1 MKTHRL
7 ARTLGLLD
15 ATSIGIGAIMGAG
28 IFVILGLAAGMAG
41 PAIFL
46 SIIISAVAALLTAL
60 SYAELSTAIPKE
72 GGVYSFAR
80 EAISPLAGFMTGWL
94 FMFGNIVAGSTV
106 AIGFAG
112 YLSGWLPSIPVGA
125 TAALVCLIATALN
138 LRSVKGSSAVNNA
151 IVGLKLAVLLAFVFL
166 GLSRIGPENYAP
178 FMPGGLGGVLGGA
191 SLFFFAYGGFGRI
204 TTVAEEVKEPKRTLP
219 QAILLAIGISTA
231 VYVMV
236 GLVAVGVMPYNALS
250 SSGSPIAD
258 ASRHIGGADWLVPA
272 VILGALLS
280 TFGVVLTSVL
290 GVSRVFFA
298 MARDGGFPESASE
311 IHGRFQTPHVA
322 VIATGLVMS
331 AIAYCGNL
339 RAVAEVS
346 SFALLFYYAMSNIA
360 ALRLRG
366 YAKLRPT
373 FRTPLYPLVPV
384 LGLLSCLVLLFFL
397 GHGAWIMGAS
407 VIVLGLA
414 YHRLFVKRP
423 LRPA

>member
-1 MKTHRL
+1 MAKL

-46 SIIISAVAALLTAL
+46 SIMISAIAALLTAL

-112 YLSGWLPSIPVGA
+112 YFSAWFPSIPVGA
-125 TAALVCLIATALN
+125 TAALVCLVTTALN
-138 LRSVKGSSAVNNA
+138 LKSVKGSSSVNNA
-151 IVGLKLAVLLAFVFL
+151 IVALKLAVLFAFVIF
-166 GLSRIGPENYAP
+166 GLSHIRPENYAP

-204 TTVAEEVKEPKRTLP
+204 TTVAEEVRDPKRILP
-219 QAILLAIGISTA
+219 QAILLAIGISTI
-231 VYVMV
+231 VYVLV
-236 GLVAVGVMPYNALS
+236 GLVAVGVMPYGTLS

-258 ASRHIGGADWLVPA
+258 ASKHIGADWLVSA
-272 VILGALLS
+272 VVLGALLS
-280 TFGVVLTSVL
+280 TFGVVLTCVL
-290 GVSRVFFA
+290 GASRVFFA
-298 MARDGGFPESASE
+298 MARNGEFPKSASE
-311 IHGRFQTPHVA
+311 IHGGFQTPHVA
-322 VIATGLVMS
+322 VISTGLIMS
-331 AIAYCGNL
+331 AIAYFGNL
-339 RAVAEVS
+339 RSVAEIS
-346 SFALLFYYAMSNIA
+346 NFALLFYYAMSNIA
-360 ALRLRG
+360 VIRLHSCTSL
-366 YAKLRPT
+366 KPT
-373 FRTPLYPLVPV
+373 FKTPFYPLVPAC
-384 LGLLSCLVLLFFL
+384 GLLSCLVLLFFL
-397 GHGAWIMGAS
+397 GSGAWIIGAS

-414 YHRLFVKRP
+414 YHGLFVK
-423 LRPA
+423 

>member
-1 MKTHRL
+1 MAAKL

-15 ATSIGIGAIMGAG
+15 ATSIGIGAIIGAG
-28 IFVILGLAAGMAG
+28 IFVILGLAVGMAG

-46 SIIISAVAALLTAL
+46 SIIVSAVAALLTAL

-94 FMFGNIVAGSTV
+94 FMFGNVVAGSAV

-112 YLSGWLPSIPVGA
+112 YFSAWFPSIPVGA
-125 TAALVCLIATALN
+125 TAALVCLVATALN
-138 LRSVKGSSAVNNA
+138 LRSVKGSSSVNNA
-151 IVGLKLAVLLAFVFL
+151 IVALKLAVLFAFVLF
-166 GLSRIGPENYAP
+166 GLSHIRPENYVP

-204 TTVAEEVKEPKRTLP
+204 TTVAEEVKDPKRTLP
-219 QAILLAIGISTA
+219 QAILLAIGVSTI
-231 VYVMV
+231 VYILV
-236 GLVAVGVMPYNALS
+236 GLVAVGVMPYLALS

-258 ASRHIGGADWLVPA
+258 ASRYMMTGAGWLTTA
-272 VILGALLS
+272 VIIGALLS

-298 MARDGGFPESASE
+298 MARNGEFPKSASE

-322 VIATGLVMS
+322 VIATGVIMS
-331 AIAYCGNL
+331 AIAYSGNL
-339 RAVAEVS
+339 RAVAEIS
-346 SFALLFYYAMSNIA
+346 NFALLFYYAMSNIA
-360 ALRLRG
+360 AIQLRACTSL
-366 YAKLRPT
+366 KPT
-373 FRTPLYPLVPV
+373 FKTPFYPLVPA
-384 LGLLSCLVLLFFL
+384 LGVLSCLVLLFFL
-397 GHGAWIMGAS
+397 GSGAWIIGAS

-414 YHRLFVKRP
+414 YYRLFVK
-423 LRPA
+423 